1 MEQPMSSLTP
11 EQLSD
16 AVTYIKGL
24 VRINDELPTEPDW
37 SEGLRLLLPDVI
49 PLRPDYPGEKPVAWL
64 IANDFNG
71 YDLTTENP
79 EEKSN

>member
-1 MEQPMSSLTP
+1 MEQPMTALIPSQTRDALSFAEGIQAINEAMPNEP
-11 EQLSD
+11 EW
-16 AVTYIKGL
+16 G
-24 VRINDELPTEPDW
+24 
-37 SEGLRLLLPDVI
+37 EGMRLWLPDVI